1 MSKSTIFD
9 ISLALHPALPVWPG
23 DPPAVIEQTQA
34 MTRGDSYNSSRL
46 QCSLHWGTH
55 IDAPFHLI
63 QNSWSIDQIPTEIL
77 LGKVQVVDVGETP
90 SITRSILDEYQLKSQ
105 ERIIFKTGNSHF
117 WNENPL
123 KFHPEFTALTADA
136 AEYLL
141 QLGVRLV
148 GIDYLSLDSYE
159 SKDLPVHKILYRK
172 NVVGVEGLD
181 LRKVSPGEYDLICL
195 PLKVL
200 HGDGAPAR
208 VLLIKNN

>member
-9 ISLALHPALPVWPG
+9 ISLPLHSALPVWPG
-23 DPPAVIEQTQA
+23 DPSAVIEQTQA
-34 MTRGDSYNSSRL
+34 IDRGDLYNSSRL

-63 QNSWSIDQIPTEIL
+63 QSSWSIDQIPAEIL
-77 LGKVQVVDVGETP
+77 LGKVQVLDVGESP
-90 SITRSILDEYQLKSQ
+90 SITRTVLVEYKLKSQ
-105 ERIIFKTGNSHF
+105 ERIIFKTGNSRF
-117 WNENPL
+117 WDEKPL

-181 LRKVSPGEYDLICL
+181 LRKVSPGEYDLVCL

-200 HGDGAPAR
+200 RGDGAPAR
-208 VLLIKNN
+208 VMLIKNN